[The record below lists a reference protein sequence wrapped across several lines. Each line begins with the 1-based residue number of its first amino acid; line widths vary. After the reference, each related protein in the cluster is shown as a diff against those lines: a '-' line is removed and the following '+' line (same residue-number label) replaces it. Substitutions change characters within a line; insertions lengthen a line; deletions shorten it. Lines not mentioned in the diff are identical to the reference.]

1 MPFLYILGILAIIV
15 LFCWIKS
22 IVWNKP
28 QKKINDLKRDLE
40 KLQEFHK
47 SEISQLQNRLNNS
60 SSLHVQKNEFDD
72 IVASFAW
79 RELSELCNKEYAFL
93 GIPNTYF
100 SSGWKNDRPIDS
112 IKRRFS
118 EAIEEQYKYRY
129 LLYLYPEL
137 SKVFEGVNIQT
148 PATGELAS
156 VTMRSKNLF
165 EVVDLLKKGKKTD
178 ELIYW
183 KNRVAF
189 LEASKSNLSAIPYMA
204 RIMADYETYGIE
216 HLAKELDWG
225 YAAKRMDKVKAIREI
240 RKDAQAIVEKN
251 KESQYQLAYLL
262 KLFPALEDVIEA
274 EYSQLPVI
282 EVNELSSYDSVRD
295 YLTKEE
301 YLTLSETD
309 RNQLALDRYKKSHK
323 KSKWQIGRDYEL
335 YVGYKYSQ
343 KGYDVD
349 YFGSY
354 MGLEDL
360 GRDLIAKKSSE
371 ILIIQCKYWS
381 EKKLIHENH
390 INQLYGTMICYCIE
404 HQVII
409 ENVKGI
415 LVTNIELSPM
425 AKKMASYLGI
435 RYVEHY
441 ESGDYPCIKCNIGHG
456 EFGETT
462 KIYHLP
468 FDQQYD
474 STKIQNQGEFFAMTV
489 AEAETAGFR
498 RAYKWFGAK

>member
-1 MPFLYILGILAIIV
+1 
-15 LFCWIKS
+15 
-22 IVWNKP
+22 
-28 QKKINDLKRDLE
+28 
-40 KLQEFHK
+40 
-47 SEISQLQNRLNNS
+47 
-60 SSLHVQKNEFDD
+60 
-72 IVASFAW
+72 
-79 RELSELCNKEYAFL
+79 
-93 GIPNTYF
+93 
-100 SSGWKNDRPIDS
+100 
-112 IKRRFS
+112 
-118 EAIEEQYKYRY
+118 
-129 LLYLYPEL
+129 
-137 SKVFEGVNIQT
+137 
-148 PATGELAS
+148 
-156 VTMRSKNLF
+156 
-165 EVVDLLKKGKKTD
+165 
-178 ELIYW
+178 
-183 KNRVAF
+183 
-189 LEASKSNLSAIPYMA
+189 
-204 RIMADYETYGIE
+204 
-216 HLAKELDWG
+216 
-225 YAAKRMDKVKAIREI
+225 
-240 RKDAQAIVEKN
+240 
-251 KESQYQLAYLL
+251 
-262 KLFPALEDVIEA
+262 
-274 EYSQLPVI
+274 
-282 EVNELSSYDSVRD
+282 
-295 YLTKEE
+295 
-301 YLTLSETD
+301 
-309 RNQLALDRYKKSHK
+309 
-323 KSKWQIGRDYEL
+323 L